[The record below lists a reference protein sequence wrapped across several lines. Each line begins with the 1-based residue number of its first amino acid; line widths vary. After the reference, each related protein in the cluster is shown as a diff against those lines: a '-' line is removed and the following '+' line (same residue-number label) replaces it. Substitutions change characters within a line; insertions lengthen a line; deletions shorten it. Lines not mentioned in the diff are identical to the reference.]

1 MKTPSS
7 TLDNANKLQYIDC
20 LRGIAIL
27 LVILNHADWHLPTM
41 NTAVQTLSDYGQ
53 MGVQLFFVVSAFTL
67 CLSMD
72 RRNNN
77 GENLKTFYV
86 RRYFRIAPLYYLG
99 IPLYFIYHSVLEP
112 LMEGGAIARAEWYTL
127 PNILANVFFLNGF
140 VPGDANNR
148 VVPGGW
154 SIGTEMIFYLI
165 FPFIF
170 LKYNKYKNNDK
181 ALSLIPVI
189 GFLCSFIAINTMEFF
204 ALEVAHYQNFNYFKQ
219 NGRFLYFNIICQLPV
234 FLMGMS
240 LYFRSKNMAKS
251 NRWDKAALL
260 LSFTAFRII
269 ALFIFNYHSSRIT
282 LLSFLPAISFFF
294 LFLIFKEFSFLSH
307 KILAR
312 IGQLSFSIYLFH
324 FLFAFEGS
332 RILYSLLQNYMRTEI
347 IFGINVVLTTAIT
360 AGVAVLSEKYIEKP
374 GIEMGRRMIKKIKAR
389 GAAAQLQQLAPKES
403 IS

>member
-1 MKTPSS
+1 
-7 TLDNANKLQYIDC
+7 
-20 LRGIAIL
+20 
-27 LVILNHADWHLPTM
+27 
-41 NTAVQTLSDYGQ
+41 
-53 MGVQLFFVVSAFTL
+53 
-67 CLSMD
+67 
-72 RRNNN
+72 
-77 GENLKTFYV
+77 
-86 RRYFRIAPLYYLG
+86 
-99 IPLYFIYHSVLEP
+99 
-112 LMEGGAIARAEWYTL
+112 
-127 PNILANVFFLNGF
+127 
-140 VPGDANNR
+140 
-148 VVPGGW
+148 
-154 SIGTEMIFYLI
+154 
-165 FPFIF
+165 
-170 LKYNKYKNNDK
+170 YNKYKNNDK

-204 ALEVAHYQNFNYFKQ
+204 ALKVAHYQNFNYFKQ

-260 LSFTAFRII
+260 LSFTAFTII

-332 RILYSLLQNYMRTEI
+332 RILYSLLQNYMSTEI

-374 GIEMGRRMIKKIKAR
+374 GIEMGRRIIKKIKAR

>member
-1 MKTPSS
+1 MKIAPT
-7 TLDNANKLQYIDC
+7 TNANEQKLQFIDC

-27 LVILNHADWHLPTM
+27 MVIMNHADWYLPKM
-41 NTAVQTLSDYGQ
+41 NGYLQTISNYGQ

-99 IPLYFIYHSVLEP
+99 IPLYMIYYSLVVPFI
-112 LMEGGAIARAEWYTL
+112 EGGKIGIASWYTL
-127 PNILANVFFLNGF
+127 PNILANVFFVNGL

-170 LKYNKYKNNDK
+170 LLYKKYKENDT
-181 ALSLIPVI
+181 ALTIIPFAGLLV
-189 GFLCSFIAINTMEFF
+189 SFTAINSMHVV
-204 ALEVAHYQNFNYFKQ
+204 ASEVINYENFDYFKQ
-219 NGRFLYFNIICQLPV
+219 NGRFLYFNILCQLPV

-240 LYFRSKNMAKS
+240 LYFKAKNFRKS
-251 NRWDKAALL
+251 TAWDRTALL
-260 LSFTAFRII
+260 FSFVGFTAI
-269 ALFIFNYHSSRIT
+269 ALFFFAYFTSRISI
-282 LLSFLPAISFFF
+282 LPFLPAISFFF
-294 LFLIFKEFSFLSH
+294 LFLIFKEIPAFGN

-324 FLFAFEGS
+324 FVFAFEGS
-332 RILYSLLQNYMRTEI
+332 RFLYQYLQPYTSTEVIFIL
-347 IFGINVVLTTAIT
+347 NVVLTTIVT
-360 AGVAVLSEKYIEKP
+360 AGVAVLSEKFIEKP
-374 GIEMGRRMIKKIKAR
+374 GIEMGKRIIKKIKAR
-389 GAAAQLQQLAPKES
+389 NATPQFKLAPKETV
-403 IS
+403 